1 MKNDL
6 RTFIVW
12 YSMYQQSRETSVL
25 ETCICGY
32 FHTYTKEA
40 KRIIR
45 KCEQLGL
52 IRTMEDNFALTQV
65 QKEKFEIVWKE
76 K

>member
-1 MKNDL
+1 MRDL

-45 KCEQLGL
+45 ELEQLGL
-52 IRTMEDNFALTQV
+52 IRTK
-65 QKEKFEIVWKE
+65 KEKFEILLAWTE

>member
-52 IRTMEDNFALTQV
+52 IRTK
-65 QKEKFEIVWKE
+65 KEKFEIVWKE

>member
-1 MKNDL
+1 MRDI
-6 RTFIVW
+6 RTFIAW

-45 KCEQLGL
+45 ECEQLGL
-52 IRTMEDNFALTQV
+52 IRTK
-65 QKEKFEIVWKE
+65 KEKFEIVWAWTE

>member
-25 ETCICGY
+25 STCICGY

-45 KCEQLGL
+45 ECEQLGL
-52 IRTMEDNFALTQV
+52 IRV
-65 QKEKFEIVWKE
+65 KKEKFEIVWKE